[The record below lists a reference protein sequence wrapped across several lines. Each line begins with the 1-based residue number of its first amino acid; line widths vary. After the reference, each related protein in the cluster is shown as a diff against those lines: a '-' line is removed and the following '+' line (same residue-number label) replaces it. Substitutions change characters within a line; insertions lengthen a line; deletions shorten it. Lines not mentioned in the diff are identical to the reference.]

1 MELIGIASVIVMP
14 WIVKASTSY
23 FKELGQIPMMAHRVL
38 IVRAIVAVLSLLG
51 AVLSLTI
58 GDLNEIDGALIETT
72 ALAVFNA
79 LTATFLYYGN
89 KK

>member
-14 WIVKASTSY
+14 WIVRASTTY

-58 GDLNEIDGALIETT
+58 GDLNTIDSQLIETT